1 MAIHVTGLDYDVAA
15 RMSEAALHPDAA
27 TAGRQNK
34 CGGLADVLPA
44 HVATSDVEAGLD
56 SSGKSNTESLAEESN
71 GLAAPRRTEHEME
84 AAAVRVQAV
93 LRGKQGRIQSARA
106 KRRVH
111 SHRLLHVRF
120 VFLHV
125 LKHIYLSFV
134 EDGIVPARSLLSHD
148 LINSVDMAVDHLGL
162 PLFDWAVIVQEVIRL
177 PWYKRIW
184 VQKDTQVYQTLR
196 TLSSTQLQL

>member
-71 GLAAPRRTEHEME
+71 GLAAPRRT
-84 AAAVRVQAV
+84 
-93 LRGKQGRIQSARA
+93 
-106 KRRVH
+106 
-111 SHRLLHVRF
+111 
-120 VFLHV
+120 
-125 LKHIYLSFV
+125 
-134 EDGIVPARSLLSHD
+134 
-148 LINSVDMAVDHLGL
+148 
-162 PLFDWAVIVQEVIRL
+162 
-177 PWYKRIW
+177 
-184 VQKDTQVYQTLR
+184 
-196 TLSSTQLQL
+196 